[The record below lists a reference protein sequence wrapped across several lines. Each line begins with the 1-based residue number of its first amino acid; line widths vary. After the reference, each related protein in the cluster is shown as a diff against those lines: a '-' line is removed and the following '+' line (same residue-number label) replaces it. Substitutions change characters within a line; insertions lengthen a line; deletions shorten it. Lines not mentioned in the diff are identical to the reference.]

1 MNRTI
6 LIIISCLF
14 SISTMAQKKAPQGFK
29 VNAGISLA
37 IPASNLQ
44 FSTVGAGLDLQAQ
57 YGFSNALVA
66 TAGVGYTGIAGEG
79 FYPYTAVIPIT
90 VGLKYYPLPKLF
102 AVGKLGWGIYSL
114 STTRINYTAYSMGAG
129 YAISKR
135 WDTSVLYDGFIN
147 DKTSFGYVAM
157 RLGYTF

>member
-1 MNRTI
+1 MICSFLGT
-6 LIIISCLF
+6 S
-14 SISTMAQKKAPQGFK
+14 SIMAQTKAPKGFK

-57 YGFSNALVA
+57 YGFSNSLVA

-79 FYPYTAVIPIT
+79 FYPYTAVILIT

-102 AVGKLGWGIYSL
+102 AVGKLGWGIYTL
-114 STTRINYTAYSMGAG
+114 STTSINYTAYSLGTG
-129 YAISKR
+129 YAFSKK
-135 WDTSVLYDGFIN
+135 WDTSLLYEGFIN
-147 DKTSFGYVAM
+147 DKTSFGYVAV